1 MLKPIL
7 AALALLT
14 LGLTA
19 CGSAADNPPAA
30 PGPAAEPV
38 SVAPAVAES
47 SAAAEPVVP
56 AAPLAPA
63 IQPAARQAQPAV
75 PAAAAANPGATAN
88 PEPAFDDARVEGL
101 VAEWETDL
109 ALIAQVA
116 DCVERELGLERP
128 LQPEDFQLQAHQPAI
143 VACVAKEVGNE

>member
-7 AALALLT
+7 AALALFALS
-14 LGLTA
+14 LTA

-30 PGPAAEPV
+30 AVPAPAAEPV
-38 SVAPAVAES
+38 SVAPAAAES
-47 SAAAEPVVP
+47 SAAVPV
-56 AAPLAPA
+56 APQAPA
-63 IQPAARQAQPAV
+63 IQPAVQQEQ
-75 PAAAAANPGATAN
+75 PAAAASPGAAAN

-116 DCVERELGLERP
+116 ACVEQELGLERP

>member
-7 AALALLT
+7 AALALLV

-30 PGPAAEPV
+30 PAPAAAPAA
-38 SVAPAVAES
+38 VAPAVAES
-47 SAAAEPVVP
+47 AAAVEPV
-56 AAPLAPA
+56 APPAPA
-63 IQPAARQAQPAV
+63 IQPAAQQDQPAV
-75 PAAAAANPGATAN
+75 PADAASPGATAN

>member
-7 AALALLT
+7 AVLALFA

-30 PGPAAEPV
+30 
-38 SVAPAVAES
+38 VAPAAAEQ
-47 SAAAEPVVP
+47 SAAPAVPTAPVAQAAVDP
-56 AAPLAPA
+56 AAPA
-63 IQPAARQAQPAV
+63 AQPSA
-75 PAAAAANPGATAN
+75 PAAAVANPGATAN
-88 PEPAFDDARVEGL
+88 PETGFDDVRVEGL

-116 DCVERELGLERP
+116 ECVEGELGLERP
-128 LQPEDFQLQAHQPAI
+128 LLPEDFQLQAHQPAI
-143 VACVAKEVGNE
+143 VACIAREVGNE

>member
-7 AALALLT
+7 AALALFA

-30 PGPAAEPV
+30 PAPAA
-38 SVAPAVAES
+38 APAATES
-47 SAAAEPVVP
+47 SAAADPVAPVEPGAP
-56 AAPLAPA
+56 AAAQQV
-63 IQPAARQAQPAV
+63 QPPV
-75 PAAAAANPGATAN
+75 PAAAAASPGATAN

-116 DCVERELGLERP
+116 DCVEQELGLERP

>member
-7 AALALLT
+7 AALALFA

-30 PGPAAEPV
+30 VPQQ
-38 SVAPAVAES
+38 
-47 SAAAEPVVP
+47 SAAP
-56 AAPLAPA
+56 AAPAAVVVDPAAPA
-63 IQPAARQAQPAV
+63 APAEQPAAAQPSA
-75 PAAAAANPGATAN
+75 PAAAAASPGATAN
-88 PEPAFDDARVEGL
+88 PEPGFDDARVEGL

-116 DCVERELGLERP
+116 ECVEGELGLERP
-128 LQPEDFQLQAHQPAI
+128 LRPEDFQLQAHQPAI
-143 VACVAKEVGNE
+143 VACIAKEVGNE

>member
-7 AALALLT
+7 ATLALLT

-19 CGSAADNPPAA
+19 CGSAADNS
-30 PGPAAEPV
+30 PAAEPV

-47 SAAAEPVVP
+47 AAAVEPVAP
-56 AAPLAPA
+56 AAPA
-63 IQPAARQAQPAV
+63 IQPAVQQGQPAV
-75 PAAAAANPGATAN
+75 PAAAAASPGATAN
-88 PEPAFDDARVEGL
+88 HEPAFDDARVEGL

-116 DCVERELGLERP
+116 ACVERELGLERP

>member
-19 CGSAADNPPAA
+19 CGSAADNS
-30 PGPAAEPV
+30 PAAEPV

-47 SAAAEPVVP
+47 AAAVEPVAP
-56 AAPLAPA
+56 AAPA
-63 IQPAARQAQPAV
+63 IQPAVQQGQPAV
-75 PAAAAANPGATAN
+75 PAAAAASPGATTN

-116 DCVERELGLERP
+116 ACVEQELGLERP

>member
-7 AALALLT
+7 AALALFA
-14 LGLTA
+14 LGFTA
-19 CGSAADNPPAA
+19 CGSAADNSPAA
-30 PGPAAEPV
+30 PAPAAEPV
-38 SVAPAVAES
+38 SVAPAVTES
-47 SAAAEPVVP
+47 SAAEPVVP
-56 AAPLAPA
+56 AVQLVPA
-63 IQPAARQAQPAV
+63 SVDPAVQQGQPAV
-75 PAAAAANPGATAN
+75 PAVAAANPGATAA
-88 PEPAFDDARVEGL
+88 PQPAFEDARVEGL

-116 DCVERELGLERP
+116 ECVEQELGLERP

>member
-7 AALALLT
+7 AALALFA

-19 CGSAADNPPAA
+19 CGSAADNSPAA
-30 PGPAAEPV
+30 AVPAPA
-38 SVAPAVAES
+38 SVAPAVTES
-47 SAAAEPVVP
+47 SAAAEPVAPAEPQVP
-56 AAPLAPA
+56 AAASVD
-63 IQPAARQAQPAV
+63 QQTQPAV
-75 PAAAAANPGATAN
+75 PAADAANPGATAN

-116 DCVERELGLERP
+116 ACVEQELGLERP

>member
-7 AALALLT
+7 AALALLA

-19 CGSAADNPPAA
+19 CGSAADNSPAA
-30 PGPAAEPV
+30 AVPAPV
-38 SVAPAVAES
+38 SVAPAAGES
-47 SAAAEPVVP
+47 SAAELVDPVAP
-56 AAPLAPA
+56 AALPA
-63 IQPAARQAQPAV
+63 VQQGQPAV
-75 PAAAAANPGATAN
+75 PAVAASPGATVA
-88 PEPAFDDARVEGL
+88 PQPTFDDARVEGL
-101 VAEWETDL
+101 VAEWESDL

-116 DCVERELGLERP
+116 ACVEQELGLERP

>member
-7 AALALLT
+7 AALALFA

-19 CGSAADNPPAA
+19 CGSVADNPPSAA
-30 PGPAAEPV
+30 VPAPA
-38 SVAPAVAES
+38 SVAPAAGES
-47 SAAAEPVVP
+47 SAAAEPV
-56 AAPLAPA
+56 APQAPA
-63 IQPAARQAQPAV
+63 IQPAAQQSQPAI
-75 PAAAAANPGATAN
+75 PAAASPGAAAN

-116 DCVERELGLERP
+116 ACVERELGLERP

>member
-7 AALALLT
+7 AALALLV

-19 CGSAADNPPAA
+19 CGSAADNP
-30 PGPAAEPV
+30 PAAEPV

-56 AAPLAPA
+56 AVPLAPA
-63 IQPAARQAQPAV
+63 IQPAVQQGTTAV
-75 PAAAAANPGATAN
+75 PAADAASPGATAA
-88 PEPAFDDARVEGL
+88 PQTAFDDARVEGL

-116 DCVERELGLERP
+116 DCVEQELGLERP

>member
-7 AALALLT
+7 AALALFA

-19 CGSAADNPPAA
+19 CGSAAENPPAA
-30 PGPAAEPV
+30 AVPAPAA
-38 SVAPAVAES
+38 VAPAAAES
-47 SAAAEPVVP
+47 SAAAEPVAPAEPQAP
-56 AAPLAPA
+56 AALPADQQAP
-63 IQPAARQAQPAV
+63 PAV
-75 PAAAAANPGATAN
+75 PSADAASPGATAN

-116 DCVERELGLERP
+116 ECVEQELGLERP

>member
-7 AALALLT
+7 ATLALLA

-19 CGSAADNPPAA
+19 CGSAAENPPAA
-30 PGPAAEPV
+30 AVPAPAAEPV
-38 SVAPAVAES
+38 SVAPAAAES
-47 SAAAEPVVP
+47 SAAVPV
-56 AAPLAPA
+56 APQAPA
-63 IQPAARQAQPAV
+63 IQPAVQQEQ
-75 PAAAAANPGATAN
+75 PAAAASPGAAAN

-116 DCVERELGLERP
+116 VCVEQELGLERP

>member
-7 AALALLT
+7 ATLALLA

-19 CGSAADNPPAA
+19 CGSAADNSPAA
-30 PGPAAEPV
+30 PAPAAEPAA
-38 SVAPAVAES
+38 VAPAVVES
-47 SAAAEPVVP
+47 SAAAEPQVP
-56 AAPLAPA
+56 AAPAAVQQAP
-63 IQPAARQAQPAV
+63 PAV
-75 PAAAAANPGATAN
+75 PAASAASPGAAANP
-88 PEPAFDDARVEGL
+88 EHAFDDARVEGL

-116 DCVERELGLERP
+116 ACVEQELGLERT

-143 VACVAKEVGNE
+143 VACVAKEVGSE

>member
-7 AALALLT
+7 AALALFA

-19 CGSAADNPPAA
+19 CGSAADNSPAA
-30 PGPAAEPV
+30 AVPAPA
-38 SVAPAVAES
+38 SVAPAAGES
-47 SAAAEPVVP
+47 SVVAEPVAP
-56 AAPLAPA
+56 AAP
-63 IQPAARQAQPAV
+63 AAASVAQQTQPAV
-75 PAAAAANPGATAN
+75 PAAAASPGATAN

-116 DCVERELGLERP
+116 ACVERELGLERP

>member
-7 AALALLT
+7 AALALLA

-19 CGSAADNPPAA
+19 CGSAAENPPAA
-30 PGPAAEPV
+30 AVPAPAAEPV
-38 SVAPAVAES
+38 SIAPAAAES
-47 SAAAEPVVP
+47 SAAVPV
-56 AAPLAPA
+56 APQAPA
-63 IQPAARQAQPAV
+63 IQPAVQQEQ
-75 PAAAAANPGATAN
+75 PAAAASPGATVA
-88 PEPAFDDARVEGL
+88 PQPAFDDARVEGL
-101 VAEWETDL
+101 VAEWETNL

-116 DCVERELGLERP
+116 ACVEQELGLERP

>member
-7 AALALLT
+7 AALALFA

-19 CGSAADNPPAA
+19 CGSAADNSPAV
-30 PGPAAEPV
+30 PVPAAEPA
-38 SVAPAVAES
+38 SVAPAVTES
-47 SAAAEPVVP
+47 SAAEPVAPAEPQEP
-56 AAPLAPA
+56 AALPA
-63 IQPAARQAQPAV
+63 VQQAQPAV
-75 PAAAAANPGATAN
+75 PSADAASPGAAAN
-88 PEPAFDDARVEGL
+88 PEPAFDDAQVEGL

-116 DCVERELGLERP
+116 ACVEQELGLERP

>member
-7 AALALLT
+7 AALALLA

-47 SAAAEPVVP
+47 SAAAEPVAPV
-56 AAPLAPA
+56 APLAPA
-63 IQPAARQAQPAV
+63 IQPAAQQAQPAV
-75 PAAAAANPGATAN
+75 PAAAASPGATVN

-116 DCVERELGLERP
+116 ECVERELGLERP

>member
-7 AALALLT
+7 AALALFA

-19 CGSAADNPPAA
+19 CGSAADNPPSAA
-30 PGPAAEPV
+30 VPAPA
-38 SVAPAVAES
+38 SVAPAAGEA
-47 SAAAEPVVP
+47 SAAAEPV
-56 AAPLAPA
+56 APQAPA
-63 IQPAARQAQPAV
+63 IQPAVQQGQPAV
-75 PAAAAANPGATAN
+75 PAVAAASPGATAN

-109 ALIAQVA
+109 ALIAQVTA
-116 DCVERELGLERP
+116 CVEQELGLERP

>member
-7 AALALLT
+7 AALALLA

-30 PGPAAEPV
+30 AVPAPAAEPV
-38 SVAPAVAES
+38 SVAPAAAES
-47 SAAAEPVVP
+47 SAAADPIAP
-56 AAPLAPA
+56 AAP
-63 IQPAARQAQPAV
+63 AAVQQGQPAV
-75 PAAAAANPGATAN
+75 PAVAAASPGATAN

-116 DCVERELGLERP
+116 DCVEQELGLERP